1 MHQRDA
7 PRGILAGQ
15 ASPIHGAQS
24 KRESVAVGSGRR
36 YPVPP
41 MRRRLIAAL
50 LAAALLA
57 APAAALAQSAGDE
70 QYADPFGEVKDPSQE
85 NSGSNGSGTPDTP
98 GTDTTVAAPAAGA
111 DQGAGSDSGSGSAT
125 LPRTGFPAALTAM
138 LGALLLAIGASGRR
152 ASFGA
157 RRRRRR

>member
-1 MHQRDA
+1 
-7 PRGILAGQ
+7 
-15 ASPIHGAQS
+15 
-24 KRESVAVGSGRR
+24 
-36 YPVPP
+36 

-70 QYADPFGEVKDPSQE
+70 QYADPFGEVKDPGQE
-85 NSGSNGSGTPDTP
+85 NGGSTGSGTPGPPD
-98 GTDTTVAAPAAGA
+98 TDTTVAAPAAGA
-111 DQGAGSDSGSGSAT
+111 QDGAGSDSGSSSAT

-138 LGALLLAIGASGRR
+138 LGTLLLTIGASARR
-152 ASFGA
+152 ATFGA

>member
-1 MHQRDA
+1 
-7 PRGILAGQ
+7 
-15 ASPIHGAQS
+15 
-24 KRESVAVGSGRR
+24 
-36 YPVPP
+36 
-41 MRRRLIAAL
+41 MRRRLTAAL

-85 NSGSNGSGTPDTP
+85 NGGSTGSGTP

-111 DQGAGSDSGSGSAT
+111 ENGAASDSGSGSAT
-125 LPRTGFPAALTAM
+125 LPHTGFPAALTAM
-138 LGALLLAIGASGRR
+138 LGALLLTIGAFVWRR
-152 ASFGA
+152 AQPRVALPPWLTPAASRRARFGA

>member
-1 MHQRDA
+1 V
-7 PRGILAGQ
+7 
-15 ASPIHGAQS
+15 AS
-24 KRESVAVGSGRR
+24 ERR

-57 APAAALAQSAGDE
+57 APAGALAQSAGDE
-70 QYADPFGEVKDPSQE
+70 QYADPFGEVKDPGQE
-85 NSGSNGSGTPDTP
+85 NSGSNGSGTP

-111 DQGAGSDSGSGSAT
+111 EDAAGSDSGSGSAT
-125 LPRTGFPAALTAM
+125 LPHTGFPAALTAM
-138 LGALLLAIGASGRR
+138 LGALLLSVGASARR
-152 ASFGA
+152 ATLGA

>member
-1 MHQRDA
+1 
-7 PRGILAGQ
+7 
-15 ASPIHGAQS
+15 
-24 KRESVAVGSGRR
+24 
-36 YPVPP
+36 

-85 NSGSNGSGTPDTP
+85 NSGSNGSGTPDT
-98 GTDTTVAAPAAGA
+98 DTTVAAPAAGA
-111 DQGAGSDSGSGSAT
+111 DDVAGSDSSSGSAT
-125 LPRTGFPAALTAM
+125 LPHTGFPAALTAM
-138 LGALLLAIGASGRR
+138 LGALLLTIGASVWRRAQPPLALPPWLTPGASRR
-152 ASFGA
+152 ASFGV

>member
-1 MHQRDA
+1 MHQRHA
-7 PRGILAGQ
+7 PWGIRAGQ

-57 APAAALAQSAGDE
+57 APATALAQSAGDE
-70 QYADPFGEVKDPSQE
+70 QYADPFGEVKEPSQE
-85 NSGSNGSGTPDTP
+85 NSGSNGSGTP

>member
-1 MHQRDA
+1 
-7 PRGILAGQ
+7 
-15 ASPIHGAQS
+15 
-24 KRESVAVGSGRR
+24 
-36 YPVPP
+36 

-70 QYADPFGEVKDPSQE
+70 QYADPFGEVKDPGRE
-85 NSGSNGSGTPDTP
+85 NSGSQGSDTPATP

-111 DQGAGSDSGSGSAT
+111 EAAAASDSGSGSAT
-125 LPRTGFPAALTAM
+125 LPHTGFPVALTAL
-138 LGALLLAIGASGRR
+138 LGTLLLTIGASTRR
-152 ASFGA
+152 ATFGA